1 MKEVIHQL
9 LLGMGSVFF
18 APFGAW
24 SPPALRVTL
33 PPENT
38 ARALAHDFAQSAG
51 DFQRA
56 LRQAEHAE
64 QRELRR

>member
-33 PPENT
+33 PPEN
-38 ARALAHDFAQSAG
+38 APRALAHDFAQSAG

-56 LRQAEHAE
+56 LQKAEQAEQLE
-64 QRELRR
+64 WRR